1 MVGERGVTLSGG
13 QNQGT
18 ALARAIAIDP
28 KILILDDS
36 LSAVATYTEEEILS
50 RLRGVMRQRTSI
62 IVSHRVSTV
71 RDADQILVLDEGRIV
86 ERGTHD
92 ALIGRNGLYAELH
105 RKQLL
110 EEELAAS

>member
-1 MVGERGVTLSGG
+1 
-13 QNQGT
+13 
-18 ALARAIAIDP
+18 
-28 KILILDDS
+28 
-36 LSAVATYTEEEILS
+36 
-50 RLRGVMRQRTSI
+50 MRQRTSI

-71 RDADQILVLDEGRIV
+71 RGADQILVLDDGRIV

-92 ALIGRNGLYAELH
+92 ELVARGGLYAELH